1 MKNDALNRFKEEM
14 NRRGLIRKIQVC
26 ANLIPP
32 PPDAD
37 PESLIQLHRN
47 AAKVAIANY
56 AANHDDFYE
65 VMFDAAL
72 DHLLDGV
79 LTDDLFAPD
88 KEFAPTKEEVDTMN
102 RAKETADKAAKV
114 LDTLFGGLADLL
126 KTI

>member
-47 AAKVAIANY
+47 AAKMAIANY
-56 AANHDDFYE
+56 AANHDNFYE

-88 KEFAPTKEEVDTMN
+88 KEFAPTKEEVDNMN

>member
-47 AAKVAIANY
+47 AAKMAIANY

-102 RAKETADKAAKV
+102 RAKETAELV
-114 LDTLFGGLADLL
+114 NGLFHGLADII

>member
-47 AAKVAIANY
+47 AAKMAIANF

-102 RAKETADKAAKV
+102 RAKETAELV
-114 LDTLFGGLADLL
+114 NGLFHGLADIL

>member
-1 MKNDALNRFKEEM
+1 M
-14 NRRGLIRKIQVC
+14 
-26 ANLIPP
+26 
-32 PPDAD
+32 
-37 PESLIQLHRN
+37 
-47 AAKVAIANY
+47 AIANY

-72 DHLLDGV
+72 NHLLDGV

-88 KEFAPTKEEVDTMN
+88 KEFTPTKEEVDTMN

>member
-47 AAKVAIANY
+47 AAKMAIANY

-79 LTDDLFAPD
+79 LIDDLFAPD

-102 RAKETADKAAKV
+102 RAKETAELV
-114 LDTLFGGLADLL
+114 NGLFHGLADIL

>member
-1 MKNDALNRFKEEM
+1 MKNNALNRFKEEM

-102 RAKETADKAAKV
+102 RAKETAELV
-114 LDTLFGGLADLL
+114 NGLFHGLADLL

>member
-47 AAKVAIANY
+47 AAKMAIANY

-102 RAKETADKAAKV
+102 RAKETAELV
-114 LDTLFGGLADLL
+114 NGLFGGLADLL

>member
-47 AAKVAIANY
+47 AAKMAIANY

-65 VMFDAAL
+65 VMFNAAL

-79 LTDDLFAPD
+79 LIDDLLAPD

-102 RAKETADKAAKV
+102 RAKETAELV
-114 LDTLFGGLADLL
+114 NGLFHGLTDIL

>member
-47 AAKVAIANY
+47 AAKMAIANY

-65 VMFDAAL
+65 VMFNAAL

-79 LTDDLFAPD
+79 LIDDLFAPD

-102 RAKETADKAAKV
+102 RAKETAELV
-114 LDTLFGGLADLL
+114 NGLFHGLTDIL

>member
-1 MKNDALNRFKEEM
+1 MKNDALNQFKEEM
-14 NRRGLIRKIQVC
+14 NKRGLIRKIQVC

-88 KEFAPTKEEVDTMN
+88 KEFTPTKEEVDTMN
-102 RAKETADKAAKV
+102 RAKGTVELV
-114 LDTLFGGLADLL
+114 NSLFHGLADIL

>member
-47 AAKVAIANY
+47 AAKMAIANY

-72 DHLLDGV
+72 DHLLNTV
-79 LTDDLFAPD
+79 LPDDLFIPD
-88 KEFAPTKEEVDTMN
+88 GGFSPTKEEVDNMN
-102 RAKETADKAAKV
+102 RAKETAELV
-114 LDTLFGGLADLL
+114 NGLFHGLADLL

>member
-14 NRRGLIRKIQVC
+14 NRLGLIRKIQVC

-102 RAKETADKAAKV
+102 RAKGTAELV
-114 LDTLFGGLADLL
+114 NGLFHGLADIL

>member
-47 AAKVAIANY
+47 AAKMAIANY
-56 AANHDDFYE
+56 AANHDDFYQ

-79 LTDDLFAPD
+79 LIDDLFAPD

-102 RAKETADKAAKV
+102 RAKETAELV
-114 LDTLFGGLADLL
+114 NGLFHGLADIL

>member
-88 KEFAPTKEEVDTMN
+88 KEFTPTKEEVDTMN
-102 RAKETADKAAKV
+102 RAKGTVELV
-114 LDTLFGGLADLL
+114 NGLFHGLADIL

>member
-47 AAKVAIANY
+47 AAKMAIANY
-56 AANHDDFYE
+56 TASHDDFYE

-79 LTDDLFAPD
+79 LTDDLFSPD

-102 RAKETADKAAKV
+102 RAKETAELV
-114 LDTLFGGLADLL
+114 HGLFHGLADIL

>member
-37 PESLIQLHRN
+37 PESLIQLNRN
-47 AAKVAIANY
+47 AAKMAIANY

-102 RAKETADKAAKV
+102 RAKETAELV
-114 LDTLFGGLADLL
+114 NGLFHGLADIL

>member
-47 AAKVAIANY
+47 AAKMAIANY

-65 VMFDAAL
+65 VMFNAAL

-79 LTDDLFAPD
+79 LIDDLFAPD
-88 KEFAPTKEEVDTMN
+88 KEFVPTKEEVDTMN
-102 RAKETADKAAKV
+102 RAKETAELV
-114 LDTLFGGLADLL
+114 NGLFHGLTDIL

>member
-1 MKNDALNRFKEEM
+1 MV
-14 NRRGLIRKIQVC
+14 I
-26 ANLIPP
+26 
-32 PPDAD
+32 AD
-37 PESLIQLHRN
+37 
-47 AAKVAIANY
+47 Y

-88 KEFAPTKEEVDTMN
+88 GGFSPTKEEVDNMN

>member
-47 AAKVAIANY
+47 AAKMAIANY

>member
-1 MKNDALNRFKEEM
+1 MKNDALNHFKEEM
-14 NRRGLIRKIQVC
+14 NKRGLFRKIQVC

-102 RAKETADKAAKV
+102 RAKGTAELVNA
-114 LDTLFGGLADLL
+114 LFQGLADIL